1 VIIKWI
7 KVLLKFLCEVPQ
19 FDKLDSREIEIMAGH
34 VEYRKIPVGGTLIED
49 GSYEDYYIILL
60 EPF

>member
-1 VIIKWI
+1 M
-7 KVLLKFLCEVPQ
+7 LLKFLCEVPQ
-19 FDKLDSREIEIMAGH
+19 FVKLDSREIEIMVGH